1 VFLLQRVQDEC
12 RLLLLMLLQ
21 KQTHAFDRFFH
32 ETSNVRE
39 VHNVNNQNELEV
51 QTTASVQDW
60 QSVDEPCSK

>member
-1 VFLLQRVQDEC
+1 
-12 RLLLLMLLQ
+12 MLLQ